1 MYYYY
6 YYCVIIMI
14 IIDYYYISFYFLED
28 DLTSNWLIRPYL
40 VHQQLDDHNNPLKPL
55 VDLEHLGLVN
65 NIVEKHLPEEQD
77 EGQER
82 EREREAQCVC
92 V

>member
-1 MYYYY
+1 MNIILSLGFLHKIIIMYYYY

-65 NIVEKHLPEEQD
+65 NIVEKHLPEE
-77 EGQER
+77 
-82 EREREAQCVC
+82 
-92 V
+92 